1 MGGVFMEKATF
12 TVAELAK
19 YLNIGKAGAYKLI
32 KSGEIRSLKIGRQFR
47 IPIICVDEWMK
58 GQK

>member
-1 MGGVFMEKATF
+1 MEKATF